1 MNRRKFLIA
10 NFWIFLSIAFVSRN
24 ILRDDKITGLGTSI
38 SKKTIEEEII
48 NTIYPDSADAIH
60 HLKLAVKENKILES
74 ANKENFKNELI
85 SVFKSTTPQEFITY
99 INKKIQN
106 DFANEQVLTINE
118 WIFSEFEC
126 LFWLAFG

>member
-10 NFWIFLSIAFVSRN
+10 GSGIFLSKAFLSRN
-24 ILRDDKITGLGTSI
+24 ILRDDKITGFRTSK
-38 SKKTIEEEII
+38 SKETIEEEII
-48 NTIYPDSADAIH
+48 NAIYPDSAGAIH

-74 ANKENFKNELI
+74 ANQENFKKKLI
-85 SVFKSTTPQEFITY
+85 SVFKSSTRQEFITY
-99 INKKIQN
+99 IYKEIQN

-126 LFWLAFG
+126 LFWLVFG